1 MSGTPATIRRWSIA
15 GALVLCAAMHVSGQD
30 SSSQSSKGQSQSD
43 VALGD
48 VARQSR
54 TERSSPGHTVAK
66 HSLSED
72 EDGPD
77 ATGTWRV
84 QLCPQLPCDVFS
96 ITLPKTPKWSRLA
109 DPPRPVLIPMS
120 MQEDDPAH
128 AIRVYAAE
136 SIERLSYLESA
147 DKTFLQGWFA
157 RPEYFGRAARLE
169 RVERLK
175 VNNYDAKIT
184 YFSIEGVAL
193 KYRGFSIV
201 SATGYGNFGFA
212 CVFRQEDTAA
222 ASSTCDAIIKS
233 ARFQTIWP
241 RRLTIYP
248 GPGEGPNDP
257 PDDAQPD

>member
-1 MSGTPATIRRWSIA
+1 MSGAPDTIRRWSIA
-15 GALVLCAAMHVSGQD
+15 GALILCAVIQVSGQD
-30 SSSQSSKGQSQSD
+30 SSSLSSTGQS
-43 VALGD
+43 LGD
-48 VARQSR
+48 LARQSR

-72 EDGPD
+72 QDGPD

-96 ITLPKTPKWSRLA
+96 ITLPKTPKWSRSA
-109 DPPRPVLIPMS
+109 DPPRPVLIPVS
-120 MQEDDPAH
+120 VQEGDPAH

-175 VNNYDAKIT
+175 INNYDAKVT
-184 YFSIEGVAL
+184 YFSIEGVTL
-193 KYRGFSIV
+193 KYRGLSIV
-201 SATGYGNFGFA
+201 SATAYGNFGFA
-212 CVFRQEDTAA
+212 CVFREEDAA
-222 ASSTCDAIIKS
+222 AAGSTCDGIIKS

-248 GPGEGPNDP
+248 GPGEGPNESPDDP
-257 PDDAQPD
+257 PENAQPD